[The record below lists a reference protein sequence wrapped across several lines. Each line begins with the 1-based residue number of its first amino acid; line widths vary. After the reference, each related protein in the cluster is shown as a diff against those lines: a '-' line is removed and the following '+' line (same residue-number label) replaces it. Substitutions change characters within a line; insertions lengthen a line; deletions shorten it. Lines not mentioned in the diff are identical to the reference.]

1 MVNKNNH
8 VDELLKKYVNGE
20 AIEETVDAF
29 GKKVVESIHK
39 AANERGYDSLE
50 DLVDG
55 EVRINTVA
63 TSKKPSLS
71 SVEGCMSRYD
81 YFIQSLD
88 NVTYD
93 SRYRGYYKTGHM
105 AALERYI
112 DKAELN
118 RNNLQIVEKTL
129 KQEISQVRQ
138 TQHPSLYTQGYL
150 DGLRLVDKALSKSK
164 NEMMKLVY
172 DIVMDALK

>member
-88 NVTYD
+88 NVTY
-93 SRYRGYYKTGHM
+93 RGYYKTGHM

-138 TQHPSLYTQGYL
+138 TQHPSLYSQGYL
-150 DGLRLVDKALSKSK
+150 DGLRLVDKALRKSK

-172 DIVMDALK
+172 DTVMDALK